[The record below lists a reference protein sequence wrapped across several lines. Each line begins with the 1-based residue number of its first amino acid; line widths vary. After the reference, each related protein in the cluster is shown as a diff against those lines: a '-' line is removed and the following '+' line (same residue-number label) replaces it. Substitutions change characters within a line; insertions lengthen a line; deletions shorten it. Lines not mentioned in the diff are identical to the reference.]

1 MSKITAEH
9 LARSA
14 YVYIRQSTADQLTH
28 NQESQRRQYALA
40 DRARQLGWASVEVID
55 DDLGRSG
62 DGVSRPGFER
72 MLAAICEGRAGAVFA
87 IEVSR
92 LARNGRDWHTLIEF
106 CGLVGTIIVD
116 EDGIYDPRHPND
128 RLLLGMKG
136 TMSEL
141 ELSLFRQRSQEALKQ
156 KARRGALFLCVAVG
170 YVKAGRDRIE
180 KDPDQRVQDALSL
193 VFSKFAE
200 LQSARQVHVW
210 LRDEGIALPIS
221 SHRASEGRSIVWKLP
236 IYNTVHNILT
246 NPVYAGA
253 YAFGRT
259 TSKVIVEDGRKR
271 VRRGLR
277 RPLAEWDVLLKDQ
290 HEGYITWEEFERN
303 QRVISDNATGKGSAI
318 ARGVARRGEL
328 ILAGLLRC
336 GHCGRKMYVGYGRS
350 GRYYC
355 QGANV
360 NHGTDRCISFGGLRA
375 DEAVGTEVVRVLKPL
390 GIDAAVKALEAQT
403 SQMSATRRQ
412 LELALTQARYEA
424 AYARRQYDSVDPANR
439 LVAGELER
447 RWNEALVAVHGIER
461 EIAEFEAKRPSPLGE
476 KERQHL
482 LQLGADLARAW
493 SHPAASASTRKRLIR
508 AALHEIIA
516 RIDNGF
522 IEMVLHW
529 QGGDHTALKLK
540 MNTVGK
546 HRWTV
551 PEDTLTLV
559 RELARQM
566 PDKQIARLLNRAGK
580 PTGRGNG
587 WTEVRVRSF
596 RHHHE
601 ITVYRPGE
609 WAERGEVTLE
619 AAAKVIGV
627 TPMTALRMIRRGDL
641 NGRQLCR
648 GAPWVIKIEDIV
660 AFRAVRR
667 SQGPL
672 TANSAQ
678 EIFDF
683 Q

>member
-1 MSKITAEH
+1 MSKISAEH

-14 YVYIRQSTADQLTH
+14 YVYIRQSTADQLVR
-28 NQESQRRQYALA
+28 NQESQRRQYGLA

-62 DGVSRPGFER
+62 GGVSRPGFER

-87 IEVSR
+87 IEASR

-180 KDPDQRVQDALSL
+180 KDPDQRVQNALKL

-200 LQSARQVHVW
+200 FQSARQVHVW

-221 SHRASEGRSIVWKLP
+221 SHKASEGRSIVWKLP

-246 NPVYAGA
+246 NPGYAGA

-259 TSKVIVEDGRKR
+259 TSKVVIEDGRKR

-277 RPLAEWDVLLKDQ
+277 RPQTEWDVLLKDQ
-290 HEGYITWEEFERN
+290 HEGYVTWEEFERN
-303 QRVISDNATGKGSAI
+303 QRVIADNATGKGSAI

-336 GHCGRKMYVGYGRS
+336 GHCGRKMYVGYGKS

-360 NHGTDRCISFGGLRA
+360 NHGTERCISFGGLRA
-375 DEAVGTEVVRVLKPL
+375 DEAVGSEVVRVLKPL

-403 SQMSATRRQ
+403 SQMPAARRQ
-412 LELALTQARYEA
+412 LDLALTQARYEA
-424 AYARRQYDSVDPANR
+424 AHARRQYDSVDPANR

-447 RWNEALVAVHGIER
+447 RWNEALVAVHGFER
-461 EIAEFEAKRPSPLGE
+461 EIAELEAKKPLPLGE

-482 LQLGADLARAW
+482 MQLGADLERAW
-493 SHPAASASTRKRLIR
+493 SHPAASAATRKRILR
-508 AALHEIIA
+508 AALQEIIA
-516 RIDNGF
+516 RVDDGF
-522 IEMVLHW
+522 IVMVLHW
-529 QGGDHTALKLK
+529 QGGAHTPLKFK
-540 MNTVGK
+540 MNTAGQ
-546 HRWTV
+546 HRYAV
-551 PEDTLTLV
+551 AQDTLTLV
-559 RELARQM
+559 RDLARLM
-566 PDKQIARLLNRAGK
+566 PDKQIARLLNRVGK

-596 RHHHE
+596 RDYHQ
-601 ITVYRPGE
+601 IAVYRPGE
-609 WAERGEVTLE
+609 WAERGEITLQ
-619 AAAKVIGV
+619 AAAKIIGV
-627 TPMTALRMIRRGDL
+627 IPMTALRMIKRGDL
-641 NGRQLCR
+641 KGGQLCR
-648 GAPWVIKIEDIV
+648 GAPWVIKADDV
-660 AFRAVRR
+660 AAFTAEGR
-667 SQGPL
+667 PL
-672 TANSAQ
+672 SADSTQ
-678 EIFDF
+678 QSFDF